1 MRLFSRTAIALSV
14 LLLSSVSALG
24 WGLDGHRATGAIAD
38 LILQNDPAGD
48 AARDLLGA
56 SLSEAATWMGCV
68 KGACHR
74 PLSEDERGF
83 VQSNPQQITFHYTA
97 VPIQQPR
104 YKLGTAGTRSD
115 DVVQVAKQAIN
126 VLRGRAPNDGPAVLD
141 RKSALWVLVHL
152 VGELHQPLHVG
163 AIYYGGTCQ
172 RIVDPNVVGAGQPNF
187 GIGSTITSTHGGN
200 DLHLTDGKCFHVAYW
215 DEGTVTGA
223 MRLAGIQGTSIPDF
237 GSFIVA
243 HPPAGWETSGEP
255 ETWPEQVGDRDHAAR
270 EGRAN
275 PRSNRSGDVFRKRA
289 RPCVLLAGYA
299 EPRLYDLGQP
309 AGACADRQGW
319 IQACGGA
326 AGGFSKSMISGRTL
340 AP

>member
-1 MRLFSRTAIALSV
+1 MRLFGRTTIALSA
-14 LLLSSVSALG
+14 LLLSSFSASG

-56 SLSEAATWMGCV
+56 SLSETATWMACV

-83 VQSNPQQITFHYTA
+83 VQSNPQQSTFHYTD

-104 YKLGTAGTRSD
+104 YKLGTAGTRND
-115 DVVQVAKQAIN
+115 DAVQVAKQAIN
-126 VLRGRAPNDGPAVLD
+126 VLRGRAPNGGPAVLD

-187 GIGSTITSTHGGN
+187 GIGSTITSTHRGN
-200 DLHLTDGKCFHVAYW
+200 DFHLTDGKSFHVAHW
-215 DEGTVTGA
+215 DDGTVTGA

-237 GSFIVA
+237 SSFIVA

-255 ETWPEQVGDRDHAAR
+255 ETWPEQWATEIMPLAKDALTRVQIGPVMYSANARGPACFWPVTLSRDYTT
-270 EGRAN
+270 RAN
-275 PRSNRSGDVFRKRA
+275 QQALAQIGKAGFRLAAVLRA
-289 RPCVLLAGYA
+289 VL
-299 EPRLYDLGQP
+299 PNQ
-309 AGACADRQGW
+309 
-319 IQACGGA
+319 
-326 AGGFSKSMISGRTL
+326 
-340 AP
+340 